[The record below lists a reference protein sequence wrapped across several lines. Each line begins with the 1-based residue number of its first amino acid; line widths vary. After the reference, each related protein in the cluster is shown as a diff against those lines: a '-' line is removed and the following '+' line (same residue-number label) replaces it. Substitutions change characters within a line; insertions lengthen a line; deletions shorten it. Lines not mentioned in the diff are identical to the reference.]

1 VKVKNV
7 KIMRDKNTG
16 SLMGYGFIEFDTKEE
31 ASEALQLM
39 NGKPMPNSNNKVF
52 KLNWASYSQGKNS
65 SNQNPNEYSIYVC
78 ELDPSVNEEIL
89 QNYFKQYFKSVIG
102 AKIVVDPS
110 TKVSKGYGFVKFSD
124 QNESHRALNE
134 MNGKLIN
141 GKPMKINTAAY
152 KKNQEK
158 KSNFPGNT
166 TNNNINNSLM
176 YDAQALY
183 NMQNDPNLLQQ
194 QYLSQLY
201 LNGYYYQLYAQ
212 LYSQLQNMTPEQQQQ
227 YLLNQ
232 LQTMTP
238 EQQQQ
243 FLMILGYQNV
253 GQSNDNN
260 NNNTNTANVNNGN
273 QQP

>member
-1 VKVKNV
+1 
-7 KIMRDKNTG
+7 MRDKNTG
-16 SLMGYGFIEFDTKEE
+16 SLMGYGFIEFNTKEE

-39 NGKPMPNSNNKVF
+39 NGKQMPNSNNKVF
-52 KLNWASYSQGKNS
+52 KLNWASYSQGKNP
-65 SNQNPNEYSIYVC
+65 SNLNPNEYSIYVC
-78 ELDPSVNEEIL
+78 ELDPSVDEEIL

-158 KSNFPGNT
+158 KAFPGNT
-166 TNNNINNSLM
+166 INNNINNNLM

-183 NMQNDPNLLQQ
+183 NMQNDPNLLLQQQQQ
-194 QYLSQLY
+194 QYLNQLY
-201 LNGYYYQLYAQ
+201 LNGYYANYYQIYAQ

-227 YLLNQ
+227 YLLTQ
-232 LQTMTP
+232 LQNMTP
-238 EQQQQ
+238 DQQQQ
-243 FLMILGYQNV
+243 FLMLMGYQNV
-253 GQSNDNN
+253 SQTNENN
-260 NNNTNTANVNNGN
+260 NNGNSNTSNNGN
-273 QQP
+273 QNP

>member
-1 VKVKNV
+1 
-7 KIMRDKNTG
+7 
-16 SLMGYGFIEFDTKEE
+16 MGYGFIEFDTKEE

-78 ELDPSVNEEIL
+78 ELDPSVDEEIL

-158 KSNFPGNT
+158 KAFPGNT
-166 TNNNINNSLM
+166 INNNINNNLM

-194 QYLSQLY
+194 QYLNQLY

-227 YLLNQ
+227 
-232 LQTMTP
+232 
-238 EQQQQ
+238 
-243 FLMILGYQNV
+243 FLMMLGYQNV

-260 NNNTNTANVNNGN
+260 SNNTNSANVNNGN

>member
-1 VKVKNV
+1 
-7 KIMRDKNTG
+7 MRDKNTG

-52 KLNWASYSQGKNS
+52 KLNWASYSQGKNP
-65 SNQNPNEYSIYVC
+65 SNLNPNEYSIYVC

-166 TNNNINNSLM
+166 NNNNINNSLM

-194 QYLSQLY
+194 QYLNQLY

-232 LQTMTP
+232 LQNMTP

-260 NNNTNTANVNNGN
+260 SNNTNSANVNNGN